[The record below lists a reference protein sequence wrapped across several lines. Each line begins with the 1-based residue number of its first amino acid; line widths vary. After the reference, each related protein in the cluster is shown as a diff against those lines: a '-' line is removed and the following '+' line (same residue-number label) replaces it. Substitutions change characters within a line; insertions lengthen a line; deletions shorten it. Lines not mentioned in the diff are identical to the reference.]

1 MTPGGRIRTVAG
13 MDRSVAVQQLPV
25 LHAVAIR
32 LRDDGLDDHVIAVAL
47 GIDEDQ
53 VPVSLRVAQ
62 RKLDRLLTMDDVP
75 GGRIDRVGGTHDN
88 QSPERGATPG
98 DSKSC

>member
-1 MTPGGRIRTVAG
+1 V
-13 MDRSVAVQQLPV
+13 DRSVAVQQLPV

-53 VPVSLRVAQ
+53 VPGSLRVAR
-62 RKLDRLLTMDDVP
+62 RKLERLLAMDDVP
-75 GGRIDRVGGTHDN
+75 AGRIDGVGGPHDN
-88 QSPERGATPG
+88 QSHL
-98 DSKSC
+98 